1 MRQNL
6 YAKICFYMQSADNL
20 MFAIFKALI
29 EKDAQNSGEVKI
41 KVKVTVALSQNKWAN
56 EYFKNPYNI

>member
-1 MRQNL
+1 
-6 YAKICFYMQSADNL
+6 